1 MESHTLL
8 EPAMRAIAY
17 GVRDGIPMPND
28 SHFVYKV
35 RPEDT
40 GGLYALVEGGLAP
53 RMLIPPHIHTREDEV
68 SILIKGRLGVRIG
81 DQEFELEPGGVAL
94 KPRGIPHA
102 MWNPTD
108 EPNLQLEFITPGG
121 YVKFWE
127 EVATLKDGWQSPEA
141 EAMAERYGQRWLRDE
156 AWVPELIRRHE
167 LRA

>member
-1 MESHTLL
+1 MESPARL
-8 EPAMRAIAY
+8 ETALPAVAY
-17 GVRDGIPMPND
+17 GVRDGIPMPNE

-35 RPEDT
+35 RPEET

-53 RMLIPPHIHTREDEV
+53 RMFIPPHIHTREDEI

-81 DQEFELEPGGVAL
+81 DEEVELEAGGVAL

-127 EVATLKDGWQSPEA
+127 EVAMLKGGWQSSETA
-141 EAMAERYGQRWLRDE
+141 ALAERYGQRWLWDE
-156 AWVPELIRRHE
+156 AWVPDLIRRHG